1 MSKTLGSALDPRALV
16 DEFSLDALRFRLMRE
31 VPFGGDSNFSRRS
44 MITRM
49 NVELANDLGNLAQRS
64 LSQIAKNLGG
74 VLPERGVLTEDDQ
87 SILALAQILPSI
99 MAEQIERKAI
109 TEALEEAWKLV
120 RAANSYIDRQA
131 PWALKKT
138 NMDRMADVLRVLVD
152 LIRTIATMLQ
162 PYMPITMDKMLT
174 QLGVEEGE
182 RRFAALEVP
191 LPGGRVLPKPEGLFL
206 RFVEETE

>member
-1 MSKTLGSALDPRALV
+1 MSKSLGNALDPKALV
-16 DEFSLDALRFRLMRE
+16 DEFSLDALRFFLMRE

-131 PWALKKT
+131 PWALNKT
-138 NMDRMADVLRVLVD
+138 NMDRMAAGLRVLVD
-152 LIRTIATMLQ
+152 RT
-162 PYMPITMDKMLT
+162 
-174 QLGVEEGE
+174 
-182 RRFAALEVP
+182 
-191 LPGGRVLPKPEGLFL
+191 RV
-206 RFVEETE
+206 V